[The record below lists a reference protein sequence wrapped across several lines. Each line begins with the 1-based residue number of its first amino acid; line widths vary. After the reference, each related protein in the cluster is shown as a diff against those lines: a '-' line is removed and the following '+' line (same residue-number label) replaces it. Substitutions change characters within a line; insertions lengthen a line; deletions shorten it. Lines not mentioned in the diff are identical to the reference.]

1 MSPRGSSL
9 SLVAGV
15 TMTLLLACASITVVP
30 EAHAQ
35 LFSYGRVA
43 QQRVGVLSIV
53 WQTVDF
59 QPDTNVSTEGAPA
72 FTGPAYGIMYAR
84 GNITATVTYG
94 PESAAADH
102 NSRLLDVAIATWNN
116 LFTIGASKTSRLYLP
131 LTLQSNYRRVAPA
144 GQANS
149 PFSSFQ
155 VTVIALGGG
164 LGGSTERGENVRF
177 EARAAPALGIAL
189 RSFGGSTGMAWLVD
203 AGVRMDIREVFG
215 RFGLSAGYGFR
226 TQSWR
231 VGEANLLLE
240 PSQTRLDYLGSQH
253 MATLGLNW

>member
-9 SLVAGV
+9 SPVAGV
-15 TMTLLLACASITVVP
+15 TMTLLLACASLSVVP

-72 FTGPAYGIMYAR
+72 FTGPTYGIMYAR
-84 GNITATVTYG
+84 GNVTATVTYG
-94 PESAAADH
+94 PESATDDRSA
-102 NSRLLDVAIATWNN
+102 RLLDVAIATWSN
-116 LFTIGASKTSRLYLP
+116 LFTIGASEASRLYLP

-155 VTVIALGGG
+155 VTVIGLGVG
-164 LGGSTERGENVRF
+164 LGGSTERGKNVRF
-177 EARAAPALGIAL
+177 EVRAAPALGIAL
-189 RSFGGSTGMAWLVD
+189 RSFGGSAGMAWLVD

-215 RFGLSAGYGFR
+215 RLGLSVGYGYR

-231 VGEANLLLE
+231 VGEANLILE
-240 PSQTRLDYLGSQH
+240 PSQTRLDYLGSHH
-253 MATLGLNW
+253 MVALGLNW